1 MTLSTGTSLR
11 AALGLAAMIGTAVGG
26 TAQAQSPA
34 EFFKGRTVTLNV
46 GFGPGGGYDLNTRM
60 VARYLGRHIPGNP
73 SVIVQ
78 NMPGGGSIVAANYIY
93 SAAPKDGL
101 VLGVFGAS
109 IMLEPLF
116 GNKNVKVEPDKLAW
130 IGNMHSDI
138 NSCGIWKG
146 GGAGISTF
154 DDLLKSKK
162 TIVFGST
169 SPESETGRFP
179 YFMHHVFKAP
189 VKVINGYKGTKDIN
203 LALQNGEVHA
213 TCGMYEAS
221 VLSSYMSELKNG
233 DLKII
238 FQAGLDRKVKLFGE
252 AASAG
257 DLLRGEEMR
266 QIGEIVFRASEITRP
281 IAAPP
286 GTPADRVAALRKA
299 LADTM
304 KDPDLAADAKK
315 IGFEFLPMTG
325 ERIEQLMAGFY
336 KTPPA
341 VVQKAL
347 AMMAEPK

>member
-1 MTLSTGTSLR
+1 MTFTITRRLAAA
-11 AALGLAAMIGTAVGG
+11 AALAALAHGATAS
-26 TAQAQSPA
+26 AQAQSAA
-34 EFFKGRTVTLNV
+34 EFFKGKTVTLNV

-60 VARYLGRHIPGNP
+60 FARHFGKHVPGNP

-93 SAAPKDGL
+93 SAASKDGL

-146 GGAGISTF
+146 GGEGIKTF

-179 YFMHHVFKAP
+179 YFMHNVFKAP

-221 VLSSYMSELKNG
+221 VLASYMTEVKSG
-233 DLKII
+233 DLKIV
-238 FQAGLDRKVKLFGE
+238 FQSGLDRKVPLFGD
-252 AASAG
+252 AASIG
-257 DLLRGEEMR
+257 DLLKGEEMR
-266 QIGEIVFRASEITRP
+266 QIGEIVFRPSEITRP

-286 GTPADRVAALRKA
+286 GTPADRVAALRA
-299 LADTM
+299 AFEATM
-304 KDPDLAADAKK
+304 KDPELLAEGKK
-315 IGFEFLPMTG
+315 IGFDFLPMSG
-325 ERIEQLMAGFY
+325 QRIEQLMAGFY
-336 KTPPA
+336 KTPAA
-341 VVQKAL
+341 VVKKSL
-347 AMMAEPK
+347 DMMAEPK

>member
-1 MTLSTGTSLR
+1 MGWTGR
-11 AALGLAAMIGTAVGG
+11 CVIGVGVGLAAAVAAGSAH
-26 TAQAQSPA
+26 AQTPA
-34 EFFKGRTVTLNV
+34 EFFKGKTVTLNV

-60 VARYLGRHIPGNP
+60 VARHLGKYIPGNP

-93 SAAPKDGL
+93 SAAPKDGT

-116 GNKNVKVEPDKLAW
+116 GNKNVKVEPDKFAW

-146 GGAGISTF
+146 GGEGIKTF

-203 LALQNGEVHA
+203 LAMQNGEVHA
-213 TCGMYEAS
+213 SCGMYEAS
-221 VLSSYMSELKNG
+221 VLTGFANEIKNG

-238 FQAGLDRKVKLFGE
+238 FQAGLDRKVPLFGD

-257 DLLRGEEMR
+257 DLLKGEEMR

-281 IAAPP
+281 VAAPP
-286 GTPADRVAALRKA
+286 GTPADRVSALRKA
-299 LADTM
+299 LMDTM
-304 KDPDLAADAKK
+304 KDPELAAEAKR

-325 ERIEQLMAGFY
+325 ERIADLMAGFY
-336 KTPPA
+336 KTSPA
-341 VVQKAL
+341 VVKKAL
-347 AMMAEPK
+347 ELMAEPK

>member
-1 MTLSTGTSLR
+1 MGRTGRGSMGL
-11 AALGLAAMIGTAVGG
+11 AVGLAAAL
-26 TAQAQSPA
+26 AAASAHAQSPA
-34 EFFKGRTVTLNV
+34 EFFKGKTVTINV

-60 VARYLGRHIPGNP
+60 VARHFGKYIPGNP

-78 NMPGGGSIVAANYIY
+78 NMPGGGSIVSANYIY
-93 SAAPKDGL
+93 SAAPRDGT
-101 VLGVFGAS
+101 VLAVFGAS

-146 GGAGISTF
+146 GGEGIKTF

-213 TCGMYEAS
+213 SCGMYEAS
-221 VLSSYMSELKNG
+221 VLSSYANELKNG

-238 FQAGLDRKVKLFGE
+238 FQAGLDRKVPLFGD

-257 DLLRGEEMR
+257 DLLKGEEMR

-281 IAAPP
+281 VAAPP
-286 GTPADRVAALRKA
+286 GTPPDRIAALRKA
-299 LADTM
+299 LMDTM
-304 KDPDLAADAKK
+304 KDPELTAEAKK

-325 ERIEQLMAGFY
+325 ERIGELMAGFY

-341 VVQKAL
+341 VVKKAL
-347 AMMAEPK
+347 DMMAEPK